1 MVLCI
6 PSAEFCRFLNVISS
20 GSLKSLFNH
29 SLQREGA
36 LWRGGLYGEGALWR
50 GGLFSEWGLTELLRY
65 SRHNG
70 LPKNGRGVPQPIP
83 LLSALLECKDG

>member
-29 SLQREGA
+29 SLQR
-36 LWRGGLYGEGALWR
+36 EGALWR

-83 LLSALLECKDG
+83 LLSALLECKEG